1 MFSIAR
7 DNVDDLYSETLWLI
21 QNHHIL
27 EETRGGPVMSLDV
40 PICWALTN
48 PRNRVLINPVRDANP
63 FFHVME
69 FVWFMSGS
77 TDMDW
82 ICQFSKN
89 YRNYATGYGS
99 YGYRW
104 RRHFR
109 EQDDGS
115 VDQIPKVID
124 LLRRDPNTRRAVL
137 QMYDPLYDSNGID
150 VPCNHSITFRHVNG
164 KLDMTVLNRSNDIIW
179 GALGANVVHMT
190 MLHELIAFG
199 AGIPIGTY
207 RAFSNN
213 AHVYLNLPSRE
224 RMFDYKET
232 DLIVEQCRPILREG
246 ESWEHFLKD
255 CELFL
260 DDPNYGGEF
269 YTEWIREVAVPIK
282 FNFLNRDKNMEIQCP
297 AWRKACELW
306 LERRK
311 K

>member
-1 MFSIAR
+1 MFSIIR
-7 DNVDDLYSETLWLI
+7 DNIDDLYSETLWLI

-40 PICWALTN
+40 PTCWALTN

-77 TDMDW
+77 KEMGW
-82 ICQFSKN
+82 ISQFSKN
-89 YRNYATGYGS
+89 YPNYGTGPGS

-104 RRHFR
+104 RGHF
-109 EQDDGS
+109 GY
-115 VDQIPKVID
+115 DQLDTVIR
-124 LLRRDPNTRRAVL
+124 LLKTEPNTRRAVL
-137 QMYDPLYDSNGID
+137 TMYDAESDYNGVD
-150 VPCNHSITFRHVNG
+150 VPCNTHIYFRVLNG

-199 AGIPIGTY
+199 AGIPLGTY

-213 AHVYLNLPSRE
+213 AHVYLNLPNRE

-246 ESWEHFLKD
+246 ERWQDFLQE
-255 CELFL
+255 CEKFV
-260 DDPNYGGEF
+260 DPGYVEKYEMEN
-269 YTEWIREVAVPIK
+269 EWLREVAAPIR
-282 FNFLNRDKNMEIQCP
+282 FNFALRYMKYEVKCP